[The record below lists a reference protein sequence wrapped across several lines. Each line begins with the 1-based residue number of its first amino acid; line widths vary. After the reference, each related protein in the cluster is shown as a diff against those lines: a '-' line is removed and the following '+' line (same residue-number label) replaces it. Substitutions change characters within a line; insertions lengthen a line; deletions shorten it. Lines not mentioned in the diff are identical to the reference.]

1 MTNKNI
7 MIPLEKYNPGRFE
20 KHRSGYSFFL
30 PTIVNDEWKWDDPTL
45 NLLLEKAAL
54 KLGELNSCAQ
64 LVPNIG
70 LFIQLHVV
78 KESVVSNKIEGT
90 QTQIDEA
97 LLGGDEISPERKV
110 DWQEV
115 NNYIDAMNWAIKELE
130 KLPISSRLIKQTH
143 EILLNSV
150 RGKNKLPGEF
160 RTSQNWIGGNTL
172 SDAAFIPPHQ
182 DYVNDLM
189 SDLEKFIHNDEINL
203 PALIKIGIAHY
214 QFETIHPFLDG
225 NGRMGRL
232 LITLFLVDQ
241 KILQKPLLY
250 LSAYFEKNKELYYDN
265 LTIVRTKKEM
275 TRWLKYFLIGVAETA
290 EKSTQT
296 LLATLELKTRIE
308 NKIANDFGR
317 RASNAHL
324 LLNFLF
330 KKPVIHVRE
339 VQQLLKVSYKS
350 ANELVNAFEL
360 EEILKEMTGHNR
372 NRVFIFKEYLNLFG

>member
-1 MTNKNI
+1 